1 MLKKIKQ
8 NTSVDRATY
17 QKLLAA
23 TEATLAK
30 HGIYPSPIDELAAL
44 NAMRNTLDDLERLNA
59 ENTTLDDLE
68 SLADSFT
75 MHSADLAAQLEAIAL
90 GDNELDRLIANLES
104 L

>member
-1 MLKKIKQ
+1 MAKKIKH

-44 NAMRNTLDDLERLNA
+44 NARDTTLEALERLTA
-59 ENTTLDDLE
+59 ESTTLDDLE

-75 MHSADLAAQLEAIAL
+75 MHSADLAAQIEAIAL
-90 GDNELDRLIANLES
+90 GDDELDQLIRNLES